1 VGSGLTVLIVG
12 AVAAGLIVMLRGFE
26 AVPRVPPPVSVAWT
40 VTLNVPAA
48 VGVPLNT
55 PAEKVSPA
63 GSVDPGATDQLYGVV
78 PPEAASVWLYAWL
91 TVPAGSGLV
100 VEIAGMQSGSFLS

>member
-12 AVAAGLIVMLRGFE
+12 AVAAALIVRVNALSENRALFPVTRIEKPAE
-26 AVPRVPPPVSVAWT
+26 AT
-40 VTLNVPAA
+40 AA

-63 GSVDPGATDQLYGVV
+63 GSVDPGVTDQLYGVV
-78 PPEAASVWLYAWL
+78 PPVAVN
-91 TVPAGSGLV
+91 VSGP
-100 VEIAGMQSGSFLS
+100 